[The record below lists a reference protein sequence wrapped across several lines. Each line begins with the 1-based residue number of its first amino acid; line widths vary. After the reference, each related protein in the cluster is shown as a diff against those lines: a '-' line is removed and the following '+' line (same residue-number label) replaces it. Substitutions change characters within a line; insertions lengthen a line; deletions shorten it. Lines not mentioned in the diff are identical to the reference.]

1 MLAKLS
7 MSEDAS
13 YIFVDIDD
21 FRVLKDASLKIA
33 LKDLSASIDANR
45 VCIPTVNSDNLSA
58 LYSDIKEVFI
68 DAGCKVEVD
77 DGAVDVVNS
86 IELSEQSFIRS
97 CKLARDVWDGVLE
110 TEEFKNFSKVIQDK
124 FPIRILTNRQLL
136 SAYHLAATSAAC
148 NFSVPGAGKTTTVL
162 AAYAYLKSLPLND
175 PRRVD
180 CLFIVG
186 PMACFDPWETDFF
199 KCFNYSPKSIR
210 FLSSVS
216 LEEKK
221 SIANGVD
228 ANHRNDEL
236 YLSHYQT
243 FSMNE
248 EIFKGL
254 FCRTDRRVMFVIDEA
269 HNIKGADGVWA
280 STALRMAKFALAR
293 VILTGTPAPNGYEDL
308 KNLFDFI
315 HPGRDILG
323 FSRTALRLM
332 SENKMSSE
340 QLQVKS
346 KIFFTRIRK
355 SDLNIPP
362 PIFKDE
368 IVDMSPIQEK
378 IYRAIESKVIP
389 SFGGKSSQKRK
400 LFQAASLIRLRQ
412 AASNPI
418 LLSDPITKELLEV
431 EVADDIDD
439 RFIERVNYVSDLVEK
454 FNPNTD
460 LPKLSKLIQIAKDAQ
475 EKGQKLLIWSY
486 FIANINLISSALRSS
501 FDVPVHI
508 ITGSTP
514 VSLEA
519 SDEGEQGELTREKI
533 LNLFRFSDGFSVLI
547 ATPQC
552 LGESVSLHLWC
563 HKAIY
568 YDRDFNCGLFIQSK
582 DRIHRLGL
590 PPDTVTEYIYMI
602 SRNTVDETISSRL
615 LEKELRMNTL
625 LESDDIPLFSEDLS
639 SENSDDIRSVMDSYA
654 KRRLL

>member
-1 MLAKLS
+1 MLARLS
-7 MSEDAS
+7 ISNDSAS
-13 YIFVDIDD
+13 IFVDVDD
-21 FRVLKDASLKIA
+21 LLVFKDASLKIA
-33 LKDLSASIDANR
+33 LKDLSANIDDLKVSIP
-45 VCIPTVNSDNLSA
+45 VVNPENLLA
-58 LYSDIKEVFI
+58 LYSDIKEIFT
-68 DAGCKVEVD
+68 DAGCDIEVD
-77 DGAVDVVNS
+77 DGATNFVNS
-86 IELSEQSFIRS
+86 VELSEQAFITS

-110 TEEFKNFSKVIQDK
+110 TKEFTNFSKVIQNN
-124 FPIRILTNRQLL
+124 FPERTLTSRQLL

-162 AAYAYLKSLPLND
+162 AAYAYLKSLPADD

-199 KCFNYSPKSIR
+199 KCFNYAPKSIR
-210 FLSSVS
+210 FLSNVSV
-216 LEEKK
+216 EEKRA
-221 SIANGVD
+221 IANGVD
-228 ANHRNDEL
+228 ANHRSDEL

-243 FSMNE
+243 FSMYE
-248 EIFKGL
+248 DLFKEL
-254 FCRTDRRVMFVIDEA
+254 FCRSDRRVMLVVDEA

-280 STALRMAKFALAR
+280 STALRMAKYAFAR

-315 HPGRDILG
+315 HPGRDVLG

-362 PIFKDE
+362 PIYRE
-368 IVDMSPIQEK
+368 EVVDMSPVQEK
-378 IYRAIESKVIP
+378 IYRAIESKVVP
-389 SFGGKSSQKRK
+389 SFGSNSAKKRK

-412 AASNPI
+412 AASNPS
-418 LLSDPITKELLEV
+418 LLSAPISKELLEIDG
-431 EVADDIDD
+431 EGDIDEK
-439 RFIERVNYVSDLVEK
+439 FIERVSYVSDLVENFK
-454 FNPNTD
+454 PLAN
-460 LPKLSKLIQIAKDAQ
+460 LPKLVKLIQIIKDAQ
-475 EKGQKLLIWSY
+475 EKGEKVLVWSY
-486 FIANINLISSALRSS
+486 FVSNINLISSTLASALNI
-501 FDVPVHI
+501 PVHV
-508 ITGSTP
+508 ITGATP

-519 SDEGEQGELTREKI
+519 TDDGEKGELTREKI
-533 LNLFRFSDGFSVLI
+533 LNLFRNGEGASVLI

-563 HKAIY
+563 HKAVY
-568 YDRDFNCGLFIQSK
+568 YDRDFNCGMFIQSK

-590 PPDTVTEYIYMI
+590 PQDTVTEYIYLI
-602 SRNTVDETISSRL
+602 SKNTVDETISSRL
-615 LEKELRMNTL
+615 SEKELRMNQL
-625 LESDDIPLFSEDLS
+625 LESEDIPLLSEGLSDLNG
-639 SENSDDIRSVMDSYA
+639 EDIRAVMDSYA